1 MAGVIYDK
9 DGNIVGTSTN
19 IDRFIVNKQGQII
32 NPSTEELLIDIKNN
46 LNTTNDAKLS
56 ELAKENTLSS
66 INSKIQTTTNGIKVD
81 GSNVIQPVNVTQ
93 SVLPQGAA
101 TEYTLSQ
108 INNKLT
114 SQNGLLKVDASS
126 TTLTISANSL
136 PLPNGAAKDSTL
148 TDGSQKT
155 QITKGTNIANVNSDG
170 TLDINLKR
178 IDADIYLS
186 YQDDSVQIY
195 GYDGTTYKPIKVD
208 SNGNVSVNINNAILP
223 NNAATES
230 TLSAIYSNITGP
242 LALENGNLAT
252 IKDTINTINSK
263 IDNLARQN
271 TLSSIDSKLVKTNVG
286 ILIDGSQY
294 TQDVNVV
301 SSVLPTNAANATN
314 QQTIISKLNDIYN
327 TVASEVTLAYIN
339 SKISVDSNNKIKV
352 NADGSNVT
360 ATIVSSV
367 LPTGAATD
375 NTLINGNAKFRI
387 LDNNGNP
394 ITSTN
399 GALDVN
405 IKSGAEISVNLNAA
419 NDSVLIYG
427 YDQTSGN
434 YNPIKV
440 DQNGFILI
448 NKDGLATSV
457 NQNITN
463 TYLNEINSKIATE
476 NTLSQI
482 NNKLSIDT
490 NNNLKVNVTN
500 SNLNVNVVSSVLPT
514 GAATST
520 NQNVTN
526 SLLTDIK
533 NKIPN
538 DANGYLV
545 INKDGLATSANQT
558 QIYNILDDKFD
569 VELSTR
575 ASEATLSNVNSN
587 VVLVKNS
594 VDTANTNIVNAI
606 TPKATENTLQTVNSN
621 VVALSSKLDEV
632 KSSIVNQLD
641 WRVRGLFDNNGNPID
656 SILLSILNKRGI
668 FNIDSI
674 LEQYL
679 TFNKQM
685 FYYTYSVNVNG
696 NDTNLLALINPSNSG
711 KIFLINR
718 IIVARNQDNSNSVTF
733 RINFNASNVTGTQ
746 RTPLSTIQ
754 GGTSSSIL
762 YTAPTATNM
771 GSQMLVL
778 GINAYESSKDE
789 DLDLEFGLNPGENL
803 FIIGNASANG
813 TPCYITIEWAEV

>member
-46 LNTTNDAKLS
+46 LNATNDAKLS

-66 INSKIQTTTNGIKVD
+66 INSKIQTTANGIKVD

-155 QITKGTNIANVNSDG
+155 QITKGQNIANVNADG

-178 IDADIYLS
+178 IDADIDLS
-186 YQDDSVQIY
+186 YQDDSIQVY
-195 GYDGTTYKPIKVD
+195 GYDGMTYKPIKVD
-208 SNGNVSVNINNAILP
+208 SDGNVSVNINSAVLP

-242 LALENGNLAT
+242 LALENGNLAI
-252 IKDTINTINSK
+252 IKDTINTINNK
-263 IDNLARQN
+263 IDNLAKQN
-271 TLSSIDSKLVKTNVG
+271 TLSSIDSKLVKTDIG

-294 TQDVNVV
+294 TQNVNVV
-301 SSVLPTNAANATN
+301 NSVLPTNAANAIN
-314 QQTIISKLNDIYN
+314 QQTIINKLDDIYN

-352 NADGSNVT
+352 NADGSSIN

-375 NTLINGNAKFRI
+375 NTLINGNAKFKI

-405 IKSGAEISVNLNAA
+405 IKSGAEISVSLNAA

-440 DQNGFILI
+440 DQNGFVLI
-448 NKDGLATSV
+448 NKDSLATSA

-463 TYLNEINSKIATE
+463 TYLNEIDSKVATE

-482 NNKLSIDT
+482 NSKLSTDT
-490 NNNLKVNVTN
+490 NNNLKVNITN
-500 SNLNVNVVSSVLPT
+500 SNLNVNVTSSALPT
-514 GAATST
+514 GAATSV
-520 NQNVTN
+520 NQNITN
-526 SLLTDIK
+526 NLLTDIK

-538 DANGYLV
+538 DSNGYLV
-545 INKDGLATSANQT
+545 INKDGLATSTNQT
-558 QIYNILDDKFD
+558 LIYGILNDKFD
-569 VELSTR
+569 VDLSTR
-575 ASEATLSNVNSN
+575 ASETTLSSVNSN

-594 VDTANTNIVNAI
+594 IDTANTNIVDAI

-621 VVALSSKLDEV
+621 VVALSTKLDDV
-632 KSSIVNQLD
+632 KTSIISQLD
-641 WRVRGLFDNNGNPID
+641 TRVRGLFDQNGDPINSVLIPIINN
-656 SILLSILNKRGI
+656 RGI
-668 FNIDSI
+668 SNLTATID
-674 LEQYL
+674 QYYA
-679 TFNKQM
+679 FNKQM
-685 FYYTYSVNVNG
+685 FFYGYSINIG
-696 NDTNLLALINPSNSG
+696 ANDTNVIGLINPTDSG
-711 KIFLINR
+711 KIVLIKN
-718 IIVARNQDNSNSVTF
+718 IYIARNQDNSNGVF
-733 RINFNASNVTGTQ
+733 FYIRRGASITPGTQ
-746 RTPLSTIQ
+746 VIPMSTIS
-754 GGTSSSIL
+754 GGTSIVTL
-762 YTAPTATNM
+762 YTTPTVTNV
-771 GSQMLVL
+771 GNLLFVI
-778 GINAYESSKDE
+778 GINANESSKCE
-789 DLDLEFGLNPGENL
+789 NLNFRYGLNPGENL
-803 FIIGNASANG
+803 LIVGNATANN
-813 TPCYITIEWAEV
+813 TPCFITIEWAEV

>member
-19 IDRFIVNKQGQII
+19 VDRFIVNKQGQII

-66 INSKIQTTTNGIKVD
+66 INSKIQTTANGIKVD

-114 SQNGLLKVDASS
+114 SQNGLLKVDASG

-136 PLPNGAAKDSTL
+136 PLPSGAAKDSTL

-155 QITKGTNIANVNSDG
+155 QITKGTNIANINSDG
-170 TLDINLKR
+170 TLDVNLKR
-178 IDADIYLS
+178 IDADIDLS

-208 SNGNVSVNINNAILP
+208 SNGNLSVNINNAILP

-242 LALENGNLAT
+242 LALENGNLAI
-252 IKDTINTINSK
+252 IKNTVNTINNK

-271 TLSSIDSKLVKTNVG
+271 TLSSIDSKLVKTDVG

-294 TQDVNVV
+294 TQNVNVV

-314 QQTIISKLNDIYN
+314 QQTIINKLNDIYN

-339 SKISVDSNNKIKV
+339 SKISVDQNNKIKV
-352 NADGSNVT
+352 NADGSNIT
-360 ATIVSSV
+360 ATVISSV

-375 NTLINGNAKFRI
+375 NTLISGNAKFKI

-405 IKSGAEISVNLNAA
+405 IKSGAEISVNLSAA

-427 YDQTSGN
+427 YNQSNGN
-434 YNPIKV
+434 YDPIKV

-448 NKDGLATSV
+448 NKDGLATNT
-457 NQNITN
+457 NQNVTN
-463 TYLNEINSKIATE
+463 TYLNEINSKVATE
-476 NTLSQI
+476 NTLAQI
-482 NNKLSIDT
+482 NSKLSIDT

-500 SNLNVNVVSSVLPT
+500 SNLNVNVISSVLPT
-514 GAATST
+514 GAATSA

-526 SLLTDIK
+526 NLLTDIK

-538 DANGYLV
+538 DSNGYLV

-558 QIYNILDDKFD
+558 QIYNILNDKFD
-569 VELSTR
+569 VNLSTR
-575 ASEATLSNVNSN
+575 ASETTLSNVNSN
-587 VVLVKNS
+587 IVLVKNS

-632 KSSIVNQLD
+632 KSSIINQLD
-641 WRVRGLFDNNGNPID
+641 WRVRGLFDNNGDPID

-668 FNIDSI
+668 FNISSI

-679 TFNKQM
+679 TFSKKM
-685 FYYTYSVNVNG
+685 FYYAYSVNIG
-696 NDTNLLALINPSNSG
+696 AGDTNLLALINPPNSG

-718 IIVARNQDNSNSVTF
+718 IIIARNQDNSNGVIF
-733 RINFNASNVTGTQ
+733 RINFNANNVTGTQ

-762 YTAPTATNM
+762 YTAPTATSI
-771 GSQMLVL
+771 GSQMFVL
-778 GINAYESSKDE
+778 GINAYESSKNE
-789 DLDLEFGLNPGENL
+789 DLNLEFGLNPGENL
-803 FIIGNASANG
+803 FIIGNATANG

>member
-9 DGNIVGTSTN
+9 NGNIVGTSTN
-19 IDRFIVNKQGQII
+19 IDRFIVNKQGEII
-32 NPSTEELLIDIKNN
+32 NPSTEELLVDIKNN

-66 INSKIQTTTNGIKVD
+66 INSKIQTTANGIKID
-81 GSNVIQPVNVTQ
+81 GSSVVQPVNVTQ

-114 SQNGLLKVDASS
+114 SQDGLLKVDASS
-126 TTLTISANSL
+126 TTLTITANSL
-136 PLPNGAAKDSTL
+136 PLPDGAAKDSTL
-148 TDGSQKT
+148 INGSQKT
-155 QITKGTNIANVNSDG
+155 QITKGANIANVNADG

-178 IDADIYLS
+178 IDADIDLS

-195 GYDGTTYKPIKVD
+195 GYDGTSYKPIKVD
-208 SNGNVSVNINNAILP
+208 SDGNINVNINNAVLP

-242 LALENGNLAT
+242 LALENGNLAI
-252 IKDTINTINSK
+252 IKDTLNTINTK

-271 TLSSIDSKLVKTNVG
+271 TLSSIDSKLVKTDVG

-352 NADGSNVT
+352 NADGSNIN

-427 YDQTSGN
+427 YDQSNNAYT
-434 YNPIKV
+434 PIKV
-440 DQNGFILI
+440 DQNGFLLI
-448 NKDGLATSV
+448 NKTGLASDT
-457 NQNITN
+457 NQNIAN
-463 TYLNEINSKIATE
+463 TYLYEINSKIATE
-476 NTLSQI
+476 NTLSEI
-482 NNKLSIDT
+482 NNKLSSDASK
-490 NNNLKVNVTN
+490 NLNVNVTN
-500 SNLNVNVVSSVLPT
+500 SNLNVSVVSSALPT
-514 GAATST
+514 GAATSA

-538 DANGYLV
+538 DANGYLI

-558 QIYNILDDKFD
+558 QIYNILNDKFD
-569 VELSTR
+569 VDLSTR
-575 ASEATLSNVNSN
+575 ASETTLSSVNTN
-587 VVLVKNS
+587 IVLVKNS

-621 VVALSSKLDEV
+621 VAALSPKLDEV
-632 KSSIVNQLD
+632 KTSIVNQLD
-641 WRVRGLFDNNGNPID
+641 LRVRGLFDNDGNPIN
-656 SILLSILNKRGI
+656 SEVLSILNKRGI
-668 FNIDSI
+668 FNIGSI

-679 TFNKQM
+679 AFNKQI
-685 FYYTYSVNVNG
+685 FYYTYQVSVG
-696 NDTNLLALINPSNSG
+696 ISDTNLLALINPSGSG

-718 IIVARNQDNSNSVTF
+718 IIVSKIYNTTNTVGF
-733 RINFNASNVTGTQ
+733 RVNYNATGVSGTA
-746 RTPLSTIQ
+746 RTPLSTIP
-754 GGTSSSIL
+754 GGTSSSTL
-762 YTAPTATNM
+762 YTAPTVSST
-771 GSQMLVL
+771 GSLMFALMN
-778 GINAYESSKDE
+778 NAYETTKE
-789 DLDLEFGLNPGENL
+789 KIFNLEYGLNPGENL
-803 FIIGNASANG
+803 LIIGVASAA
-813 TPCYITIEWAEV
+813 TTCYVTIEWAEV